1 MTRIVLVGAGS
12 VEFTRNLLGDILSY
26 PELVDATI
34 VLHDIDADRL
44 ATAEKMATWTAG
56 ALNAHPRVEPEL
68 DRRVALRDADFVID
82 TIQVGGARAT
92 NVDFEIP
99 RRYGLEY
106 TINDTINVGGV
117 MRGLRSIPVILGIVR
132 DMEELCP
139 EAWFLNYT
147 NPMSMIIWAV
157 TSRSAIKTVG
167 LCHSVYWTVRAIAD
181 YIGVPYTEID
191 HVSAGVNHLAFLL
204 RLTRDG
210 VDLYP
215 RLTEAVRDGRIPD
228 EDLVRAELY
237 RRLGYYPTESSE
249 HHAEYNPWFI
259 PKGQVD
265 RYHIPIGEYLT
276 RVARNLDEFE
286 ETKRKLAAGEPF
298 EIERSGEYAAM
309 IIHSIVTGE
318 ESRIVGNA
326 PNQGTLIPN
335 LAADACVEVPC
346 LVDGQ
351 GIRPLATGPLPPQL
365 AAYIHPAVDA
375 QGLTVKAALEE
386 DRDAIYHAVMQDPI
400 VQARLTLDETWR
412 MTDDLIAAETE
423 WLPDWLGGAVAAG
436 VGTNEQ

>member
-26 PELVDATI
+26 PSLADATI

-56 ALNAHPRVEPEL
+56 ALGAHPTIESHLE
-68 DRRVALRDADFVID
+68 RRDALKGADFVID

-92 NVDFEIP
+92 EIDFEIP
-99 RRYGLEY
+99 RRHGLEY

-139 EAWFLNYT
+139 DAWFLNYT

-157 TSRSAIKTVG
+157 TSQSPVKTVG
-167 LCHSVYWTVRAIAD
+167 LCHSVYWTVHSIAE
-181 YIGVPYTEID
+181 YIDVPVSEID

-204 RLTRDG
+204 RLERG
-210 VDLYP
+210 GEDLYP
-215 RLTEAVRDGRIPD
+215 RLTDAVRDGRIPD
-228 EDLVRAELY
+228 DDLVRAELY

-259 PKGQVD
+259 PKGQVK
-265 RYHIPIGEYLT
+265 RFHIPIGEYLT
-276 RVARNLDEFE
+276 RVSRNLGEFD

-298 EIERSGEYAAM
+298 EIERSGEYAAV
-309 IIHSIVTGE
+309 IINSVITGE
-318 ESRIVGNA
+318 QSRIVGNV
-326 PNQGTLIPN
+326 PNRGALIPN

-346 LVDGQ
+346 LVDGS
-351 GIRPLATGPLPPQL
+351 GLRPLATGPLPPHL

-375 QGLTVKAALEE
+375 QGLTVKAVLDQ

-400 VQARLTLDETWR
+400 VQARLTLDETWQ
-412 MTDDLIAAETE
+412 MTDELIAAEAE
-423 WLPDWLGGAVAAG
+423 WLPEWLGGPTYART
-436 VGTNEQ
+436 GT